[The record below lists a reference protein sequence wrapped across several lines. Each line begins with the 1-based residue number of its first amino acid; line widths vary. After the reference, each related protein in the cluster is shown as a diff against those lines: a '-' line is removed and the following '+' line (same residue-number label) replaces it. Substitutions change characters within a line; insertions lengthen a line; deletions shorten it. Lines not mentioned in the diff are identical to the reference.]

1 MANLVGTTVT
11 GNLGVTG
18 TIGGQGAVPVGGI
31 IAVASGLTGAYS
43 MPSSGAVDA
52 DGWMLCDGE
61 TIPGSQTL
69 SGTAPD
75 LTDGRFLRGFTSSG
89 GTGGSATFTLA
100 EANLAA
106 HTHGGVTGACS
117 ATTGDNSA
125 DHTHSTTT
133 GNQSA
138 DHCHCVADGGTHQ
151 HSFTGTPTG
160 NFGYTGSGPC
170 QYSICSNQG
179 CHTDYRHHCAEHTC
193 QVSASHTHTGTS
205 GNVSANHTHA
215 VASHTHTVSSA
226 GSGTA
231 KEHLPIY
238 YNVQYL
244 IRVI

>member
-1 MANLVGTTVT
+1 MANLQGTTVT
-11 GNLGVTG
+11 GNLAVTG

-31 IAVASGLTGAYS
+31 VAVASGLTGAYT
-43 MPSSGAVDA
+43 MPGSGAVNA

-61 TIPGSQTL
+61 SIPGSQTL

-89 GTGGSATFTLA
+89 GTGGSANFTLA

-106 HTHGGVTGACS
+106 HTHGGATGACS

-125 DHTHSTTT
+125 DHTHTLTT
-133 GNQSA
+133 GGQDTNHCHCINNTGTHTHSYTRTLGGAFGYTASGPCVYSYTSVTCTSGATEHGAEYTCQYSA
-138 DHCHCVADGGTHQ
+138 DHCHTAT
-151 HSFTGTPTG
+151 T
-160 NFGYTGSGPC
+160 
-170 QYSICSNQG
+170 
-179 CHTDYRHHCAEHTC
+179 
-193 QVSASHTHTGTS
+193 
-205 GNVSANHTHA
+205 GNVSANHTHS

-244 IRVI
+244 LRVI